1 MKKTIYMRFKNTK
14 ILIIS
19 HNSFSKLFNNGKT
32 LESIFGEFHKENLA
46 QIFFSENEIPDL
58 EYCNNYFKITDTN
71 VLKSFFWGY
80 SDCGSVVK
88 SGESKNNGKVL
99 IKRQSTLFD
108 FFKSRVDYLTVFRDI
123 LWSFNSWKS
132 KSLLNWVRNY
142 NPDIVFYVGGNYGF
156 SHKIARY
163 VSKKFNLPLVTYFTD
178 DYLIYPIDKNIFEYL
193 QHQRIKLFYPKTIQQ
208 SSLCYA
214 IGDLM
219 ANEYSNYFKKGFI
232 SIMNSVEKQDYVRYK
247 PNVKIEMSYFG
258 GLHLNRWQ
266 MLIKLANLVTDIK
279 INVYCVEKPN
289 EEILKLFLKSNIN
302 FRGAV
307 EGENLKKA
315 ILSSDILLHV
325 ESNDLYYK
333 SLTKLSISTKIPEYL
348 MSGRFILGFGPP
360 DVASM
365 RILSDN
371 HIGKVISSELT
382 DGEIKTELDS
392 IISNSDL
399 RETIGKKGY
408 NYAIEHYD
416 KEKIA
421 KDFKTQLEKIKT

>member
-1 MKKTIYMRFKNTK
+1 
-14 ILIIS
+14 
-19 HNSFSKLFNNGKT
+19 
-32 LESIFGEFHKENLA
+32 
-46 QIFFSENEIPDL
+46 
-58 EYCNNYFKITDTN
+58 
-71 VLKSFFWGY
+71 
-80 SDCGSVVK
+80 
-88 SGESKNNGKVL
+88 
-99 IKRQSTLFD
+99 
-108 FFKSRVDYLTVFRDI
+108 
-123 LWSFNSWKS
+123 
-132 KSLLNWVRNY
+132 
-142 NPDIVFYVGGNYGF
+142 
-156 SHKIARY
+156 
-163 VSKKFNLPLVTYFTD
+163 YFTD

>member
-1 MKKTIYMRFKNTK
+1 MRFKNTK

-71 VLKSFFWGY
+71 VLKSFFLGY

-108 FFKSRVDYLTVFRDI
+108 FFKSRVDYLTIFRDI

-132 KSLLNWVRNY
+132 KSLLNWVCNY

-392 IISNSDL
+392 IILNSDL

>member
-1 MKKTIYMRFKNTK
+1 MRFKNTK